1 MRFGLALYRFGSR
14 LLSPF
19 IGVILS
25 RRVRSGK
32 EAPERLNQ
40 RYAKQLPARPSGPLI
55 WFHAASVGES
65 LIQLELAATLLASRA
80 NTGLIFTC
88 QTLTGAK
95 TINQRLTTDSRF
107 RDCWHLQ
114 QMAPVDTPGTAQRFV
129 RHWHPDLAIFAEGEI
144 WPNLLT
150 QLRRNDIPAALI
162 NARMTEKSI
171 SGWRRWPRTAPAVVG
186 SFAVIVA
193 SNQKTATALAR
204 LSDQPVPCPGNL
216 KSALPLPQVSQN
228 ELSHLEKPIADR
240 PVLVAAS
247 THDGE
252 EALILEA
259 LLKITPRPF
268 TIIAPRHPERGDQIE
283 SLLRTSGLA
292 YARRSRDDEVTAQK
306 EILLADT
313 IGEMGL
319 WYRLANTVY
328 LGGGHTPG
336 IGGHNPLGPFR
347 LGRPVMTGSSLFNF
361 EEMADSLIKQGG
373 LIIVHTAQDI
383 AEAFPATPPAPTLLA
398 RLEADAAGPMKATL
412 AALEPYLSKHGSV
425 T

>member
-1 MRFGLALYRFGSR
+1 M
-14 LLSPF
+14 
-19 IGVILS
+19 ILS

-40 RYAKQLPARPSGPLI
+40 RYAKRLPARPSGPLI

-95 TINQRLTTDSRF
+95 TINQRLTTDPRF

-114 QMAPVDTPGTAQRFV
+114 QMAPIDTPGTAQRFV
-129 RHWHPDLAIFAEGEI
+129 QHWRPDLAIFAEGEI

-171 SGWRRWPRTAPAVVG
+171 SGWRRWPRTAQAVFG
-186 SFAVIVA
+186 SFAVILA
-193 SNQKTATALAR
+193 SNHKTATALAN

-216 KSALPLPQVSQN
+216 KSALPLPQVSQADLN
-228 ELSHLEKPIADR
+228 HLEKPIADR

-259 LLKITPRPF
+259 LLRITPRPF

-336 IGGHNPLGPFR
+336 IGGHNPLEPLR

-383 AEAFPATPPAPTLLA
+383 AEAFPATPPPPTLLA

-412 AALEPYLSKHGSV
+412 AALEPYLSKHGSGS
-425 T
+425 